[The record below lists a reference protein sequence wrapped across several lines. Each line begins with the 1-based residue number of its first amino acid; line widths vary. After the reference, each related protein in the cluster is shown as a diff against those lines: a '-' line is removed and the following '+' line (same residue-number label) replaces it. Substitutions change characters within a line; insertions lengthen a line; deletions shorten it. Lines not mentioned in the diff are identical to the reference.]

1 VIRFF
6 YLCLLRLHPRN
17 FRQQFAEEMLWIFC
31 QTKRPREIA
40 LLFSDAFLSLLRQ
53 WILRSKYRRRRPNQT
68 ASRET
73 VAGVPA
79 FYVIESSSLSI
90 GVLFNGAL
98 LSLAAFGVAAFAIA
112 HGGGSGT
119 IRLPRVVIH
128 PADITPA
135 EAMESPHGVARP
147 DATLERV
154 PVSRQP
160 VAHIDPEAPSA
171 VWDRLLSGAL
181 QDSHTGA
188 LKLSR
193 KKSSSDARN
202 GSDLITQAKGS
213 TAQAA
218 ALFSLLDKNQD
229 SKISR
234 DEIPASRD
242 NPLRELLD
250 RADLDE
256 DGLVTAE
263 ELEQALRSAPWPG
276 IPTP

>member
-1 VIRFF
+1 
-6 YLCLLRLHPRN
+6 
-17 FRQQFAEEMLWIFC
+17 
-31 QTKRPREIA
+31 
-40 LLFSDAFLSLLRQ
+40 
-53 WILRSKYRRRRPNQT
+53 
-68 ASRET
+68 
-73 VAGVPA
+73 
-79 FYVIESSSLSI
+79 
-90 GVLFNGAL
+90 
-98 LSLAAFGVAAFAIA
+98 
-112 HGGGSGT
+112 
-119 IRLPRVVIH
+119 LPRVVIH

-135 EAMESPHGVARP
+135 EAMESPHNVARP

-193 KKSSSDARN
+193 TKPSSYAQN
-202 GSDLITQAKGS
+202 GSELMMQSKAAP
-213 TAQAA
+213 AQAA
-218 ALFSLLDKNQD
+218 LLLSLLDKNHD

-234 DEIPASRD
+234 DEIPARRD

-250 RADLDE
+250 RADLNE

-263 ELEQALRSAPWPG
+263 ELEQALRSAP
-276 IPTP
+276 